1 HQQRASHG
9 NVCIHPHEI
18 VELAGKLPLP
28 ADALYDQIVV
38 IVVTNDQAAT
48 ADMFRRTP
56 LLVRPDKVMA
66 ALRWLKQHNRLYH
79 DIEFDPVALSSYNP
93 NGLLPFP
100 IQNVASSATTSGQN
114 ATYTGHGAD
123 TVESMFSV
131 NHDEDDAQIPLTTTG
146 TFDVDLTETMLDL
159 RKIEELRHL
168 KEGRPFVKTSQST
181 DTLNTRNNPD
191 VYGLLWPTLFPYGVG
206 MFE

>member
-1 HQQRASHG
+1 CSSCIKHHSFVRVPLYGWANGCWTGQVPEQLECLTFAEELVISRAHATKTWIKLNAEHSSHQQRASHG

-93 NGLLPFP
+93 NGLLP
-100 IQNVASSATTSGQN
+100 
-114 ATYTGHGAD
+114 
-123 TVESMFSV
+123 
-131 NHDEDDAQIPLTTTG
+131 
-146 TFDVDLTETMLDL
+146 
-159 RKIEELRHL
+159 
-168 KEGRPFVKTSQST
+168 
-181 DTLNTRNNPD
+181 
-191 VYGLLWPTLFPYGVG
+191 
-206 MFE
+206 